1 MEFPLTAQEIDY
13 FQENVSSNYDNQTET
28 INQKKMKLTGLIT
41 ELEREMRM
49 LENKIEEIKTIIYH
63 LWIYHIFISVMF

>member
-1 MEFPLTAQEIDY
+1 MLSIDLTL
-13 FQENVSSNYDNQTET
+13 DNKGGNMKELESIREET
-28 INQKKMKLTGLIT
+28 IKEKKFKLVRLVT

-63 LWIYHIFISVMF
+63 L

>member
-1 MEFPLTAQEIDY
+1 METEKTIK
-13 FQENVSSNYDNQTET
+13 EET
-28 INQKKMKLTGLIT
+28 IKEKKLKLIGLVT

-63 LWIYHIFISVMF
+63 L

>member
-1 MEFPLTAQEIDY
+1 MIEEKM
-13 FQENVSSNYDNQTET
+13 ET
-28 INQKKMKLTGLIT
+28 IETIKEQSIKEKKLKLVGLIT

-63 LWIYHIFISVMF
+63 L

>member
-1 MEFPLTAQEIDY
+1 M
-13 FQENVSSNYDNQTET
+13 ET
-28 INQKKMKLTGLIT
+28 IKTIREETVNETKLKLMGLIT
-41 ELEREMRM
+41 ELDREMRI

>member
-1 MEFPLTAQEIDY
+1 MESMERIK
-13 FQENVSSNYDNQTET
+13 EET
-28 INQKKMKLTGLIT
+28 IKEKKLKLVGLVT

-63 LWIYHIFISVMF
+63 L

>member
-1 MEFPLTAQEIDY
+1 MLSIDLTL
-13 FQENVSSNYDNQTET
+13 DNKGGNMKELESIREET
-28 INQKKMKLTGLIT
+28 LKEKKFKLVRLVT

-63 LWIYHIFISVMF
+63 L

>member
-1 MEFPLTAQEIDY
+1 METKETIK
-13 FQENVSSNYDNQTET
+13 EET

-41 ELEREMRM
+41 ELEREMRQ

-63 LWIYHIFISVMF
+63 L

>member
-1 MEFPLTAQEIDY
+1 MLSIDLTLDNKGGNMKEIESIREETVK
-13 FQENVSSNYDNQTET
+13 EN
-28 INQKKMKLTGLIT
+28 KLKLVGLVT

-63 LWIYHIFISVMF
+63 L

>member
-1 MEFPLTAQEIDY
+1 MQDIQSIKE
-13 FQENVSSNYDNQTET
+13 ET
-28 INQKKMKLTGLIT
+28 IKETKLKLVNLVT

-63 LWIYHIFISVMF
+63 L

>member
-1 MEFPLTAQEIDY
+1 MLSIDLTLDNKGGNMKEMESIRE
-13 FQENVSSNYDNQTET
+13 ET
-28 INQKKMKLTGLIT
+28 LKEKKFKLVGLVT

-63 LWIYHIFISVMF
+63 L

>member
-1 MEFPLTAQEIDY
+1 M
-13 FQENVSSNYDNQTET
+13 ET
-28 INQKKMKLTGLIT
+28 IETIKEQSIKEKKLKLVGLIT

-63 LWIYHIFISVMF
+63 L

>member
-1 MEFPLTAQEIDY
+1 MQDIQSIKE
-13 FQENVSSNYDNQTET
+13 ET
-28 INQKKMKLTGLIT
+28 TKETKLKLVNLVT